1 MENNELSPAGE
12 SRRDVLKKIGLALA
26 ASSLAALPQTEAEAQ
41 AGTPPTT
48 PTTQVKPPLD
58 PLALRQRTLVLDSAV
73 KPLVASQEGKE
84 FSVFFAKGNSGIG
97 SVVVLPGADKPG
109 TDKTGLLLGSKPAR
123 GKVVGGI
130 IQVDLGLAA
139 AGRCSGN
146 GKAGAASFD
155 PIGPG
160 GDPFKGINEA
170 LKSAPILRR

>member
-41 AGTPPTT
+41 
-48 PTTQVKPPLD
+48 TQSQLRD
-58 PLALRQRTLVLDSAV
+58 PRQRSLVLDSAV

-84 FSVFFAKGNSGIG
+84 FSVFFDKGNSGIG

-139 AGRCSGN
+139 SGRCSGN

-155 PIGPG
+155 PIGGG

-170 LKSAPILRR
+170 LKLAPIVHR